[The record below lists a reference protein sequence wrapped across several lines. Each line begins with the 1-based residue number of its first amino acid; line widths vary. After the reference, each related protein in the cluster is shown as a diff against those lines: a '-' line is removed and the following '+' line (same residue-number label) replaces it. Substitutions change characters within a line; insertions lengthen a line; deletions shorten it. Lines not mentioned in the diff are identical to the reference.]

1 MEEKILAR
9 SSGGGARK
17 VGFALIALYVVFF
30 LISGAVYKHPFSYGD
45 IFEDIWYVYLIVL
58 AVFVILYFYFA
69 KMELVVTNKR
79 IYGKAGFGIQVDLP
93 MDSIS
98 SVRMGIFRN
107 IVIGTSSGKIHFLFI
122 DNRNEIHEEIINL
135 LIARQQK

>member
-1 MEEKILAR
+1 MEEKIIVRSNRGSDRKIILGLAI
-9 SSGGGARK
+9 
-17 VGFALIALYVVFF
+17 VYIAFF
-30 LISGAVYKHPFSYGD
+30 LISGALYKYPFDYGD

-58 AVFVILYFYFA
+58 AALVMFYFYFA
-69 KMELVVTNKR
+69 KMEFVVTSKR

-107 IVIGTSSGKIHFLFI
+107 IVIGTSSGRIHFLFI